1 MLRNICEAITTV
13 KIKKIFIKRAF
24 LDNLAALV
32 FLFKG
37 EKENFRAVISA
48 RKEFKKM
55 KDKFKEKH
63 SPSLKSVSQKLIQRY
78 RKIYLI
84 KTKRRLTDI
93 EPPFLFF

>member
-55 KDKFKEKH
+55 KDKFKEKRDKNIN
-63 SPSLKSVSQKLIQRY
+63 SYPSMVSKKSIVLLSKVFHKNLFS
-78 RKIYLI
+78 
-84 KTKRRLTDI
+84 DI
-93 EPPFLFF
+93 EKYI